1 MTYDQASNI
10 VKKNSN
16 SYSYDAVNQLVGA
29 SESGWFQKKPSDIHP
44 EYTTAPRDYQGTA
57 VLSFTSPVTT
67 TIGLDTAS
75 QSVGIDLG
83 PHAPYGVNR
92 IELHP
97 QTPSPRVGLHDDLS
111 VYILPSPKYRLH

>member
-1 MTYDQASNI
+1 LTYDQASNI
-10 VKKNSN
+10 VGKNSN
-16 SYSYDAVNQLVGA
+16 TYSYDAVNQLVGA
-29 SESGWFQKKPSDIHP
+29 SESGWFQQKPSDIAP

-57 VLSFTSPVTT
+57 VLSFASPVTT

-97 QTPSPRVGLHDDLS
+97 QMPSPASDCTTTCRCT
-111 VYILPSPKYRLH
+111 